1 MRYTALLVALHLLL
15 SQQVSAQT
23 RNQHVQTFTDKG
35 HWLGFK
41 AGFVASE
48 EPFCDR
54 WHMSGMYEF
63 RFSKIWSLPF
73 EATLFK
79 VVRKTWNGQEN
90 YRSVRQPLALSVA
103 LKLRIPLGRPST
115 NVSLQGGIGSGSF
128 YPVVHYAIGMEYGT
142 TERLTL
148 VGQVRRH
155 SPNIDIN
162 EPFLSIGLN
171 FDVTSV
177 SLKQKYL
184 TTN

>member
-1 MRYTALLVALHLLL
+1 MRYTTLFVLVHLLL
-15 SQQVSAQT
+15 SQQAFAQT

-41 AGFVASE
+41 VGFIASE
-48 EPFCDR
+48 EPLGDR
-54 WHMSGMYEF
+54 WIISGMYEF

-73 EATLFK
+73 EGTLYRI
-79 VVRKTWNGQEN
+79 VRNTWDGREN
-90 YRSVRQPLALSVA
+90 FRSVRQPLALSVA

-128 YPVVHYAIGMEYGT
+128 YPVVHYAIGMEYGI

-155 SPNIDIN
+155 SLDIN
-162 EPFLSIGLN
+162 EPILSVGLN
-171 FDVTSV
+171 FDVTSM

-184 TTN
+184 ITN